1 MSSLNDLLLTG
12 LLNYGSAL
20 LGGTL
25 FLAALGLPLPATMLL
40 LAAGAFSQQG
50 VVDVQSCSLAAT
62 AGAIAGD
69 GCSYLLG
76 RYGLGRLAQ
85 LPGLAAVH
93 GTLAPHS
100 RASRIF
106 SRWAGWS
113 VLLTRFALTP
123 LALPVNLLAGST
135 RYPWAR
141 FMGVVVL
148 GECLWVAIFFG
159 LGRLFAQQWES
170 LSQLATDI
178 TGVLVGVLLVVAA
191 WLAWRTQR
199 RPKRPAAH

>member
-50 VVDVQSCSLAAT
+50 VVDVQSGSLAAT
-62 AGAIAGD
+62 TGAIAGD

-93 GTLAPHS
+93 GALAPHS

-148 GECLWVAIFFG
+148 GECLWVAIFFS

-199 RPKRPAAH
+199 HPKRPAAH

>member
-25 FLAALGLPLPATMLL
+25 FLAALGLPLPASMLL

-50 VVDVQSCSLAAT
+50 VVDVQSGSLAAAT
-62 AGAIAGD
+62 GAIAGD

-76 RYGLGRLAQ
+76 RYGLARLAQ

-135 RYPWAR
+135 QYPWVR
-141 FMGVVVL
+141 FMGVVAL

-159 LGRLFAQQWES
+159 SGRLFAQQWES

-178 TGVLVGVLLVVAA
+178 TGVLVGMLLVVAA
-191 WLAWRTQR
+191 WLAWRAQR
-199 RPKRPAAH
+199 RSKRPAAH

>member
-1 MSSLNDLLLTG
+1 MSSLNDLLLNG

-40 LAAGAFSQQG
+40 MAAGAFSQQG
-50 VVDVQSCSLAAT
+50 VVDVQSGGLAAT
-62 AGAIAGD
+62 AGAISGD

-85 LPGLAAVH
+85 MPSLAAVQ
-93 GTLAPHS
+93 GALGPHS

-113 VLLTRFALTP
+113 VLFTRFALTP

-141 FMGVVVL
+141 FMGMVML
-148 GECLWVAIFFG
+148 GECIWVALFFG

-170 LSQLATDI
+170 VSQLATDI
-178 TGVLVGVLLVVAA
+178 TGILVGVLLILAG
-191 WLAWRTQR
+191 WIAWRTQ
-199 RPKRPAAH
+199 KRKKYSS

>member
-1 MSSLNDLLLTG
+1 MSSVNDLLLTG

-199 RPKRPAAH
+199 RPQRPAAH

>member
-12 LLNYGSAL
+12 LLNYGSIL

-50 VVDVQSCSLAAT
+50 IVDVQTGSFAAIT
-62 AGAIAGD
+62 GAVSGD
-69 GCSYLLG
+69 ACSYLLG
-76 RYGLGRLAQ
+76 RYGWERLAR
-85 LPGLAAVH
+85 LPGLTTLRA
-93 GTLAPHS
+93 TLAPHS

-135 RYPWAR
+135 RYPWTH
-141 FMGVVVL
+141 FMGMVVL
-148 GECLWVAIFFG
+148 GECLWVAIFLN
-159 LGRLFAQQWES
+159 LGRIFAQQWES
-170 LSQLATDI
+170 LSQLATNI
-178 TGVLVGVLLVVAA
+178 TGLLVGLLLLLVGFIA
-191 WLAWRTQR
+191 WNAQ
-199 RPKRPAAH
+199 RPKKRPSVH